1 MSFISSL
8 IILPSIK
15 KHMMKN
21 TILAQLDFPNL
32 FTLSGLTLSFISVV
46 CAIQGNFYLAIIC
59 MIFAGMVDLLDG
71 PIARQMER
79 TPLQAEVGKQL
90 DSLVDVCSFGF
101 SPVIFAYCFGL
112 QDLYSVAML
121 AFYAAMATLR
131 LAYFNGTGLSTR
143 GGDSFF
149 TGLPVTYAAL
159 FIPVGF
165 LSQFF
170 LPDTVVQWLL
180 RGIYLLLAIAM
191 VSTIQV
197 IKIKGAWYG
206 LFAVGAILLT
216 SIYGWAIF
224 QTVF

>member
-1 MSFISSL
+1 
-8 IILPSIK
+8 
-15 KHMMKN
+15 MKN
-21 TILAQLDFPNL
+21 TILAQLDFPNA
-32 FTLSGLTLSFISVV
+32 FTLCGLMLSFMSVMG
-46 CAIQGNFYLAIIC
+46 AIQGNFDLAMIC
-59 MIFAGMVDLLDG
+59 MIFAGMIDLLDG
-71 PIARQMER
+71 LIARQMER

-101 SPVIFAYCFGL
+101 SPVIFAYCVGL

-121 AFYAAMATLR
+121 VFYAAMATLR
-131 LAYFNGTGLSTR
+131 LAYFNSTGLSTS

-170 LPDTVVQWLL
+170 LADVAVQWLL

-191 VSTIQV
+191 VSTFQV
-197 IKIKGAWYG
+197 IKIKGAGYG
-206 LFAVGAILLT
+206 VFAAGAILLT
-216 SIYGWAIF
+216 SIYGWAML
-224 QTVF
+224 

>member
-1 MSFISSL
+1 MLKS
-8 IILPSIK
+8 
-15 KHMMKN
+15 

-32 FTLSGLTLSFISVV
+32 FTMGGLILSLISVV
-46 CAIQGNFYLAIIC
+46 CAIQEKFYLAIIC

-71 PIARQMER
+71 LIARQIER

-112 QDLYSVAML
+112 QNPYSVAML

-131 LAYFNGTGLSTR
+131 LAYFNSTGLSAS
-143 GGDSFF
+143 GAESFF

-170 LPDTVVQWLL
+170 LPDTIVQWLL
-180 RGIYLLLAIAM
+180 RGIYLFLAVAM
-191 VSTIQV
+191 VSNIQV
-197 IKIKGAWYG
+197 IKIKGVWYG
-206 LFAVGAILLT
+206 VFAVGAIMLT
-216 SIYGWAIF
+216 SVYGWAIF
-224 QTVF
+224 QALY